1 MFHENISL
9 FKANM
14 TMKIQVLNTLKRK
27 EIVYCTT
34 FTMTMSKYYDMA
46 MKIQF
51 TYHNYSNHE
60 WFLLT

>member
-1 MFHENISL
+1 
-9 FKANM
+9 M

-27 EIVYCTT
+27 GIVYCPT
-34 FTMTMSKYYDMA
+34 FTMNMSKYYDMA